1 MIKSQSSNSNMSQM
15 RENLINLKLK
25 ERTREIY
32 REEKGVGALRQTK
45 RHTTVWI
52 YELQQQ
58 DFNTLMDPKTTL
70 ASA

>member
-15 RENLINLKLK
+15 RENLINLKL

-32 REEKGVGALRQTK
+32 REEKGVGTLRQTK

-58 DFNTLMDPKTTL
+58 NFITLMDPKTTL